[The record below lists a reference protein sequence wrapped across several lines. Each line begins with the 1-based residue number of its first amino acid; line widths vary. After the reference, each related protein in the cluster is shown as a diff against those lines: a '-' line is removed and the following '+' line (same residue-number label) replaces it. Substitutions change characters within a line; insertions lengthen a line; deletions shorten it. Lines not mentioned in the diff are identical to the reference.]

1 MGMVE
6 SGRVRRLVFRF
17 LLRLVGSK
25 LVMALGLSCS
35 VISSYTVW
43 LPL

>member
-6 SGRVRRLVFRF
+6 PWRFRRLVFRF

-25 LVMALGLSCS
+25 LVTALGLSCS
-35 VISSYTVW
+35 FNSSYTVW
-43 LPL
+43 LAL

>member
-1 MGMVE
+1 MGMVGE
-6 SGRVRRLVFRF
+6 WRGRRLVFRF

-25 LVMALGLSCS
+25 LVMALGHSCT

-43 LPL
+43 LAL